1 VAATVGSLRKPL
13 GKTLILAS
21 LDAGAHDALDELGW
35 KSRKAIRSGE
45 TASERGDGE
54 RHVQDFS
61 QLFKPYA
68 D

>member
-45 TASERGDGE
+45 TASGTYKIS
-54 RHVQDFS
+54 VNFLS
-61 QLFKPYA
+61 LMPIKVS
-68 D
+68 

>member
-45 TASERGDGE
+45 TASSTYKIS
-54 RHVQDFS
+54 VNFLS
-61 QLFKPYA
+61 LMPIKVS
-68 D
+68 